1 MLSRSEMAWNRNVET
16 ISAPLTKQIPGVSIM
31 AKSNLA
37 RILRI
42 SQELNHQFYDI
53 NHYLSKSWHVLESA
67 RGNVASLQLLYDE
80 WLECE
85 KLHKQEQD

>member
-1 MLSRSEMAWNRNVET
+1 
-16 ISAPLTKQIPGVSIM
+16 M

-53 NHYLSKSWHVLESA
+53 NHHLSRSWLVLESA
-67 RGNVASLQLLYDE
+67 RGNMESIQLLYDE
-80 WLECE
+80 WLECV
-85 KLHKQEQD
+85 KPHKQGQD